1 MEDRNISISQEEEE
15 IDLMELVKKFW
26 AQRKFILMVCGIA
39 LGVGI
44 VVAISIPKEYTTT
57 VILAPESS
65 GGGSGSM
72 GALAAITGMNLTGG
86 KGGIT
91 PELYPRIV
99 ESAPF
104 LQGLQTIPV
113 ADVKQEVDTTLAGYL
128 TEYQKRAW
136 WSVILGLPGKFI
148 GLFSSSED
156 ELVTQGVP
164 TPSQGGV
171 STGAIKLSRREAGVL
186 SALEGRIDVEVEKK
200 TGVITL
206 KTTMQSPII
215 SALIADT
222 VVAYLQAYIIGYR
235 TQKARLDLDYAQKL
249 YDEAQI
255 SYNQTQQDYA
265 DYQDGNLGVISARYG
280 VKRERMQQEMT
291 LAYAIYNQMA
301 QQLQMAKVK
310 VQDETPVYTV
320 IQPPVVPLK
329 AAKPKKLLIMLG
341 FVFLGFVGACGWIFL
356 QDWLAQQ
363 KEKA

>member
-1 MEDRNISISQEEEE
+1 MMEDRQISISQEEEE

-26 AQRKFILMVCGIA
+26 VQRKFILKVCGIA

-44 VVAISIPKEYTTT
+44 VVAISIPKEYITT

-72 GALAAITGMNLTGG
+72 GALAAITGMNLAGG

-91 PELYPRIV
+91 PELYPQIV
-99 ESAPF
+99 ESTPF

-128 TEYQKRAW
+128 TEYQKRPW

-156 ELVTQGVP
+156 ELVTQGV
-164 TPSQGGV
+164 TLSQGGV
-171 STGAIKLSRREAGVL
+171 STGAIKLSRQEAGIL
-186 SALEGRIDVEVEKK
+186 GALKGRIDVEVEKK

-206 KTTMQSPII
+206 KSTMQSPVI
-215 SALIADT
+215 SALVADT
-222 VVAYLQAYIIGYR
+222 VVAYMQSYIIGYR

-255 SYNQTQQDYA
+255 NYNQTQQEYA

-291 LAYAIYNQMA
+291 LAYGIYNQMA
-301 QQLQMAKVK
+301 QQL
-310 VQDETPVYTV
+310 
-320 IQPPVVPLK
+320 
-329 AAKPKKLLIMLG
+329 
-341 FVFLGFVGACGWIFL
+341 
-356 QDWLAQQ
+356 
-363 KEKA
+363 